1 MHSSR
6 HPQTLPRTA
15 TIESRLGME
24 YLLNLMPFS
33 HQDRSFTWRVGLQF
47 EEHGRIVALTDDLLY
62 VEPHPNLQ

>member
-1 MHSSR
+1 
-6 HPQTLPRTA
+6 
-15 TIESRLGME
+15 ME

-33 HQDRSFTWRVGLQF
+33 HQDRSFTWRVGQVGLQC